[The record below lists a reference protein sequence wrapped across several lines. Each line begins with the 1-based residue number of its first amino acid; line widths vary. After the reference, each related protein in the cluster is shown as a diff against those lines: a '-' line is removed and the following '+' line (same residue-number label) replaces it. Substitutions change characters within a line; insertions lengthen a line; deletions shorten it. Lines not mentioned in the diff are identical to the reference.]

1 MSPIHYYKFILKR
14 SVIDKTKHILTAH
27 PTYLKANKQ
36 IKCLLFKSQNKPYS
50 YCSNLSGYRKT
61 NYMLA
66 VQIYTQNKT
75 KHILTAQI
83 SVAIEKQI
91 ICLLFKSLGLSTL
104 LSLVSRLLSLVSRL
118 LSIVYSL
125 SSLVSRLLCP
135 VWRISAGRR
144 GVSLTSWR
152 GGGWPLGGER
162 WVKPTGGVDDD
173 RWAERSEFD
182 RQEGWRMT
190 AGWKRVILTDRSGGG
205 WPLEDDRGMK
215 KGGLTARRSG
225 GWPLGGEGLFDR

>member
-66 VQIYTQNKT
+66 VQIYTLNKT

-152 GGGWPLGGER
+152 GGG
-162 WVKPTGGVDDD
+162 
-173 RWAERSEFD
+173 
-182 RQEGWRMT
+182 
-190 AGWKRVILTDRSGGG
+190 
-205 WPLEDDRGMK
+205 
-215 KGGLTARRSG
+215 
-225 GWPLGGEGLFDR
+225 